1 MRSRS
6 ASPPNSGRPPRHHA
20 QAVVQ
25 VAPTDKLTTPTE
37 SAASDGAEASSLAR
51 HLHVAV
57 FGLLLVAG
65 LAYWILQPSSIN
77 PMADSRAAEA
87 MALVQTHRARHAP
100 TLRQAITDRVQVL
113 AKRGQGVRLGEWRV
127 EREGDRYLVKIFV
140 REREARSWFEREYLW
155 RVDLDMRSVVAF
167 TQPASELM
175 PADLEGPSPTDHKTP
190 SP

>member
-1 MRSRS
+1 M
-6 ASPPNSGRPPRHHA
+6 
-20 QAVVQ
+20 VQ
-25 VAPTDKLTTPTE
+25 VAPTDKLTAPTD
-37 SAASDGAEASSLAR
+37 SAGTGGAEASSLAR

-57 FGLLLVAG
+57 VGLLLVAG
-65 LAYWILQPSSIN
+65 LAYWILQPPSIN

-100 TLRQAITDRVQVL
+100 TLRQAITDRVQAL

-127 EREGDRYLVKIFV
+127 ERQGDLYLVKIFV

-155 RVDLDMRSVVAF
+155 RVDLDARSVVAV
-167 TQPASELM
+167 TLPASELM
-175 PADLEGPSPTDHKTP
+175 AADPEGPSLTDHKTP